1 MSTILTRAEIYHNI
15 ELSQKLYN
23 AGIAISDDVLR
34 GIDYENTYL
43 EQIYGQFNM
52 NHVSYTYTKLPDSF
66 RSPSGYRFK
75 VCFDPG
81 SREYSITKEDG
92 AYYLNHAGV
101 PLFEI
106 FFEKKPK
113 YYDKTTS
120 DGKKMS
126 RVVQYVGR
134 SKITV
139 SFSNECALQDK
150 GLDCLFCNIN
160 ATKKTFGELQGLEMK
175 NPKQIAE
182 CVKAAYEEGF
192 RRFTV
197 TGGFIPERREVEYY
211 IDVAEAVREETGLD
225 DFKGQGVI
233 GAPLD
238 LDVIDKYKAA
248 GFNSISTNMEIWD
261 KNIFKTICP
270 GKEQICGGRDNWVRV
285 LEYEAEVFG
294 RGNVR
299 STFVAGIEPK
309 SSLLEGLQYLIE
321 RGIVADPSQWNPNPG
336 SALEGHRAP
345 TAEWFYDLALKTYA
359 LYRKNGITHENYF
372 NTINGED
379 TVCDYLFNA
388 DGDIL
393 PWEKDL
399 YPSLKLDAA

>member
-1 MSTILTRAEIYHNI
+1 MSDVLTREEIFRNV
-15 ELSQKLYN
+15 ELSQRILN
-23 AGIAISDDVLR
+23 EGIYISEELLK
-34 GIDYENTYL
+34 GIDFENKYL

-52 NHVSYTYTKLPDSF
+52 NHVNHKATKLPDSF
-66 RSPSGYRFK
+66 RSSSGYRFG
-75 VCFDPG
+75 VCFDPR
-81 SREYSITKEDG
+81 SKEFSITREDG
-92 AYYLNHAGV
+92 KYFLNEGKSR
-101 PLFEI
+101 LFEI

-120 DGKKMS
+120 SGKKMA
-126 RVVQYVGR
+126 RVCQYIGPT
-134 SKITV
+134 KISV
-139 SFSNECALQDK
+139 SYSNECALQDK

-160 ATKKTFGELQGLEMK
+160 ATKKNFAEQQGLDMK
-175 NPKQIAE
+175 TTRQIAE
-182 CVKAAYEEGF
+182 TVKAAYDEGF
-192 RRFTV
+192 RHFTV

-211 IDVAEAVREETGLD
+211 IDVAEAVKEETGLE
-225 DFKGQGVI
+225 DFKGQVVV

-238 LDVIDKYKAA
+238 LDVIDKYYDA
-248 GFNSISTNMEIWD
+248 GFRSISTNMEIWD

-285 LEYEAEVFG
+285 LEHEVEVFG

-309 SSLLEGLQYLIE
+309 SSLLDGLEYLT
-321 RGIVADPSQWNPNPG
+321 GIGVVASPSQWNPNPG

-345 TAEWFYDLALKTYA
+345 TAEWFFDLTLKTYA
-359 LYRKNGITHENYF
+359 LYRTNGLTHLDYY

-399 YPSLKLDAA
+399 FPGLVNNAA